1 MSIYFLEKY
10 CNVVFIMLYYEQGG
24 DILEIGNRI
33 RELRKELGMNQTD
46 FASKIGLK
54 QSAIGL
60 YENNDRRVS
69 DQTIKL
75 ICTEFDV
82 NEQWLRTG
90 EGEMFRKIS
99 PDEEFARI
107 MMEVQISNDPI
118 IRRIIST
125 YWKLTPEEKA
135 GVQKMVQC
143 FVDEDAKQASETIP
157 YIARSGDQGETRITK
172 DAQEEALRAL
182 DESSDPDL

>member
-1 MSIYFLEKY
+1 MT
-10 CNVVFIMLYYEQGG
+10 
-24 DILEIGNRI
+24 IGERVRI
-33 RELRKELGMNQTD
+33 IRKELNLTQTE
-46 FASKIGLK
+46 FAERICIT
-54 QSAIGL
+54 QSHLASNETGKRQVT
-60 YENNDRRVS
+60 DRTV
-69 DQTIKL
+69 QL
-75 ICTEFDV
+75 ICNEFGV

-107 MMEVQISNDPI
+107 MMEIQISNDPI

>member
-1 MSIYFLEKY
+1 M
-10 CNVVFIMLYYEQGG
+10 N
-24 DILEIGNRI
+24 IGERI
-33 RELRKELGMNQTD
+33 RILRKQLGLTQTE
-46 FASKIGLK
+46 FAEKICIT
-54 QSAIGL
+54 QSHLASNETGKRQVT
-60 YENNDRRVS
+60 DR
-69 DQTIKL
+69 TIQL
-75 ICTEFDV
+75 VCNEFDV

-90 EGEMFRKIS
+90 EGDMFQKVS

-143 FVDEDAKQASETIP
+143 FVDEDEKQASETIP
-157 YIARSGDQGETRITK
+157 YIARSGDQGEVHIAK

>member
-1 MSIYFLEKY
+1 MTTNE
-10 CNVVFIMLYYEQGG
+10 
-24 DILEIGNRI
+24 RI
-33 RELRKELGMNQTD
+33 RILRKELGLTQTE
-46 FASKIGLK
+46 FSKKIRLSQNHLTGIETGKRNLT
-54 QSAIGL
+54 
-60 YENNDRRVS
+60 EPVS
-69 DQTIKL
+69 KL
-75 ICTEFDV
+75 ICDEFGV

-90 EGEMFRKIS
+90 EGDMFRKIS

-143 FVDEDAKQASETIP
+143 FVDEDTKQASETIP